1 MNEWS
6 AVEAVRS
13 FVAAL
18 RSTRDRAIA
27 QVGGAQSVKD
37 IVHMAHRR
45 AIPRD
50 AGLQDGTCYSVHGI
64 GCWMA
69 DPEGREVDVDIDD
82 DDHEIFDAWRITR
95 YLGSTSREVSKSR
108 DDILM
113 ACRDLVNSGELI
125 EPRKNWFRLP
135 HP

>member
-1 MNEWS
+1 MDEWS

-18 RSTRDRAIA
+18 RSTRDRVIA
-27 QVGGAQSVKD
+27 QVGGAHSVED

-69 DPEGREVDVDIDD
+69 DPEGREIDVDIDD
-82 DDHEIFDAWRITR
+82 DGHEIFDEWRISR
-95 YLGSTSREVSKSR
+95 YLESISRKGSTSR
-108 DDILM
+108 DPILM
-113 ACRDLVNSGELI
+113 ACRELVNSGELT
-125 EPRKNWFRLP
+125 EPRRNWFRLP
-135 HP
+135 NS